1 MTYKIDNKMLHNAI
15 NKWEETAPIEILLNI
30 KALKEHMISENGI
43 KFNSWVGMTGPEVV
57 DEKKYV
63 MFLLRYA

>member
-1 MTYKIDNKMLHNAI
+1 MTYKINNDMLFKAI
-15 NKWEETAPIEILLNI
+15 NKWEATAPIEILLDI
-30 KALKEHMISENGI
+30 QALKDHMISKNGI
-43 KFNSWVGMTGPEVV
+43 KFNSWIGMTDPEVV